1 MNIVLDTN
9 VLVSGLLSPQGPPAQ
24 ILNLILNRHI
34 RVLYDNRILAEYAG
48 VLHREKFRFSSE
60 LIDPVIDF
68 LEREGGF
75 VTANPVGNKLIDEGD
90 VKFLEVALSGDADYL
105 ITGNT
110 KHYPDSEMIITP
122 TLFIE
127 KYVKNNPQLL

>member
-9 VLVSGLLSPQGPPAQ
+9 VLVSGLLSPRHPPAQ
-24 ILNLILNRHI
+24 ILNLILNQRI

-68 LEREGGF
+68 LEKEGVF

-110 KHYPDSEMIITP
+110 KHYPESELVITP
-122 TLFIE
+122 ALFIE
-127 KYVKNNPQLL
+127 KYVENC